1 MSKGHSNK
9 NWIKS
14 NIEGMQNVQ
23 VVCSL
28 VSVIVVVKSTGQ
40 LTVVLGRSNK
50 VYSLL
55 FVWKVVQKKLSML
68 SSLGFF

>member
-9 NWIKS
+9 NWMKS
-14 NIEGMQNVQ
+14 NMEGMQNVQ

-40 LTVVLGRSNK
+40 LTVALGRSNK
-50 VYSLL
+50 VYSLP

>member
-1 MSKGHSNK
+1 
-9 NWIKS
+9 
-14 NIEGMQNVQ
+14 MQNVQ

-40 LTVVLGRSNK
+40 LTVALGRSNK